1 MHDSAVS
8 PCFHGCQ
15 VPPKTFPT
23 TISSLTRPCPG
34 ISLQFIYSSSQ
45 LVCFLGDLHP
55 FQQYVWQQQGLSV
68 WFLFHLE
75 YQISCF
81 THRLKWFSSVPNNCS
96 KVGIRD
102 LLQFPHPSRAGAF
115 LLTLLFFPLLSP
127 FYWVLC
133 DSIYIF
139 FFPVVSYSCLVSAGV
154 LQDPLCLE
162 AYFCCIWGERYTPHP
177 PLLHCH
183 FLLNHSKIFF
193 TYLLE

>member
-96 KVGIRD
+96 NVGIRD

-139 FFPVVSYSCLVSAGV
+139 FSSGQLLLPGLSWCSARSSVSGSIFLMYLGREIYSTS
-154 LQDPLCLE
+154 
-162 AYFCCIWGERYTPHP
+162 TSP
-177 PLLHCH
+177 PLS
-183 FLLNHSKIFF
+183 FSPKS
-193 TYLLE
+193 

>member
-23 TISSLTRPCPG
+23 IISSLTRPCPG
-34 ISLQFIYSSSQ
+34 ISLQFIYTSSQ
-45 LVCFLGDLHP
+45 PVCFLGDLHP
-55 FQQYVWQQQGLSV
+55 FQQYVRQQQGLSV

-81 THRLKWFSSVPNNCS
+81 TRRLKWFSSVPNNCS
-96 KVGIRD
+96 NVGIRD

-127 FYWVLC
+127 SYWVLC
-133 DSIYIF
+133 DSIF
-139 FFPVVSYSCLVSAGV
+139 FFQWSATPAWSQLVFCKILCVWKHISDVS
-154 LQDPLCLE
+154 
-162 AYFCCIWGERYTPHP
+162 GERDILHIHL
-177 PLLHCH
+177 LLHRH